1 MGTTEQLVQSTPKP
15 SVQSNIGTTEQLVQF
30 LVETDYSHLS
40 AATGERAKE
49 LLLDFARASLGG
61 VTSPLGK
68 IVLQHTKSVG
78 GRAEASVIGGK
89 IRTTAAYAAYANA
102 VLDHAPEL
110 EAVGTIGPNVSQNI
124 AAALALGEKLK
135 APGWKIIESI
145 VLGFEI
151 QARVWNGAIAGA
163 SSRGWVLPF
172 NNVGAVAT
180 ACKIL
185 DLDVDKA
192 RSAFGIAL
200 ASAGGVS
207 SQENF
212 AHYLQLGVPAFAAV
226 EAAEYAGEGVTA
238 NSEILEAPQ
247 GFCDE
252 FAGKGGA
259 DFGRMTREL
268 TGASAVVPPG
278 THIKKYPCC
287 YLAHSSIDATLELVR
302 KEDIPYEDTEAV
314 EVEVNKATRSMMKYS
329 EPANGHEA
337 RFSFEYLLGVA
348 ILDRDVWLPSLT
360 DSSVSK
366 QRYREARAKVKV
378 IFHPE
383 WPPGLDAA
391 FRTPVTLRL
400 RNGKVYSKEV
410 SKPMEPSREEVIRT
424 YRGLAEPI
432 LKMNEIDRSIDTI
445 LTLQKLEDISPLMNI
460 LRAG

>member
-1 MGTTEQLVQSTPKP
+1 M
-15 SVQSNIGTTEQLVQF
+15 GTTEQLVQF
-30 LVETDYSHLS
+30 LVETHYSDLS
-40 AATGERAKE
+40 DKTNERAKE
-49 LLLDFARASLGG
+49 LVLDFARASLGG

-68 IVLQHTKSVG
+68 IVLERVKSAG
-78 GRAEASVIGGK
+78 ARAEASVIGGK
-89 IRTTAAYAAYANA
+89 FRTTTANAAYANA
-102 VLDHAPEL
+102 ILDHAPEL
-110 EAVGTIGPNVSQNI
+110 EAVGSVGPNVAQNI
-124 AAALALGEKLK
+124 GAVLALGEKLK
-135 APGWKIIESI
+135 APGWRVIESI

-185 DLDVDKA
+185 DLDVDTA

-200 ASAGGVS
+200 ANAGGVS
-207 SQENF
+207 SQENL

-226 EAAEYAGEGVTA
+226 EAAGYAGKGVTA
-238 NSEILEAPQ
+238 NSEILEAPA
-247 GFCDE
+247 GFCDQ

-259 DFGRMTREL
+259 DFGRMTRDL
-268 TGASAVVPPG
+268 TGASAIVPPG

-287 YLAHSSIDATLELVR
+287 YLAHRAIDATLELVR
-302 KEDIPYEDTEAV
+302 ENDIPYEDIEAV
-314 EVEVNKATRSMMKYS
+314 EVEINKANQSMMKYS
-329 EPANGHEA
+329 EPTNGHEA
-337 RFSFEYLLGVA
+337 RFSFEHLLGVA

-360 DSSVSK
+360 DSSVSR

-383 WPPGLDAA
+383 WSPGLDAA
-391 FRTPVTLRL
+391 FRTPVTIRL

-410 SKPMEPSREEVIRT
+410 SKAMEPSREEVIRT

-432 LKMNEIDRSIDTI
+432 LEVNEIDRSIDMI
-445 LTLQKLEDISPLMNI
+445 LNLQKVEDISQLMNI
-460 LRAG
+460 LRAGGERVETMGGAIAA